1 MARCYG
7 VRPSEMLLGC
17 PVALALDLRA
27 FEAGGGDPLNQ
38 GVDALLKSLAKR

>member
-7 VRPSEMLLGC
+7 VRPSALLRGC
-17 PVALALDLRA
+17 PVDFALDLRA

-38 GVDALLKSLAKR
+38 GVDALLKSLAK

>member
-7 VRPSEMLLGC
+7 VRPSALLQGD
-17 PVALALDLRA
+17 PVAFALDLKA

-38 GVDALLKSLAKR
+38 GVDALLKSLAKT